1 VRVEEETR
9 RREGLLCSCLVR
21 SSKPICGD
29 IHNSRLRVRVHTR
42 YNRRRVRKPTM
53 GRTVSVCRN
62 GEVSNLGSSVET
74 VAIDRI
80 RTGRVLAFITG
91 PPNVANERSAFETR
105 GGNYSIRHVPGAFSV
120 PLGTVLRTRI
130 SMKSQGKN
138 PFGYSHMESTLPG
151 WWTEP
156 KPARWS
162 VKTGQ
167 VWRMN
172 EGYLRSSQGT
182 HMRY

>member
-1 VRVEEETR
+1 M
-9 RREGLLCSCLVR
+9 LCSCLVR

-29 IHNSRLRVRVHTR
+29 IHNSRLRVRVHRR
-42 YNRRRVRKPTM
+42 YNRRRVRESTM
-53 GRTVSVCRN
+53 GWTVPVCRN

-74 VAIDRI
+74 VVIDRI

-91 PPNVANERSAFETR
+91 PPNVADERSAFETR

-120 PLGTVLRTRI
+120 PLCAILRTRI
-130 SMKSQGKN
+130 SMKSQGKS
-138 PFGYSHMESTLPG
+138 PFDYSHMEPTLPG

-156 KPARWS
+156 KPARSS

-172 EGYLRSSQGT
+172 EGCLRSNRGT